1 MGPRTDVCG
10 IKRQSFISFLLFI
23 LHCFFVSF
31 KIYLF
36 YIWVVYLH
44 ICILGAYRVQMW
56 ALDPLELEFWMAVTH
71 HMSLLQEQVL
81 LPAEP
86 SLQPQLSTF

>member
-1 MGPRTDVCG
+1 MFVESKDGP
-10 IKRQSFISFLLFI
+10 SFLFFCSFFIVFLF
-23 LHCFFVSF
+23 SF

>member
-1 MGPRTDVCG
+1 
-10 IKRQSFISFLLFI
+10 
-23 LHCFFVSF
+23 
-31 KIYLF
+31 
-36 YIWVVYLH
+36 
-44 ICILGAYRVQMW
+44 
-56 ALDPLELEFWMAVTH
+56 LDPLELEFWMAVTH

>member
-1 MGPRTDVCG
+1 MFVESKDNP
-10 IKRQSFISFLLFI
+10 SFLFFCSFFIVFLF
-23 LHCFFVSF
+23 SF

-56 ALDPLELEFWMAVTH
+56 ALDPLELEFWMVMRHYADA
-71 HMSLLQEQVL
+71 SNENQVL
-81 LPAEP
+81 CKSCEC
-86 SLQPQLSTF
+86 S

>member
-1 MGPRTDVCG
+1 MFVESKDNP
-10 IKRQSFISFLLFI
+10 SFLFFCSFFIVFLFS
-23 LHCFFVSF
+23 L

>member
-1 MGPRTDVCG
+1 MFVESKDNP
-10 IKRQSFISFLLFI
+10 SFIFFCSFFIVFLF
-23 LHCFFVSF
+23 SF

>member
-1 MGPRTDVCG
+1 MFVESKDNP
-10 IKRQSFISFLLFI
+10 SFLFFCSFFIVFLF
-23 LHCFFVSF
+23 SF

>member
-1 MGPRTDVCG
+1 M
-10 IKRQSFISFLLFI
+10 
-23 LHCFFVSF
+23 
-31 KIYLF
+31 
-36 YIWVVYLH
+36 VYLH